1 MLQVFSSKTARQ
13 GGVVRRR
20 RADVE
25 RIVGR
30 TAFLA
35 EIRRRGFHAVENGG
49 DIVVFC
55 NAQPIRRVV

>member
-20 RADVE
+20 RSDVE

-30 TAFLA
+30 EAFLA
-35 EIRRRGFHAVENGG
+35 EIRRRGFHAIENGG
-49 DIVVFC
+49 DIVIFC

>member
-1 MLQVFSSKTARQ
+1 MLQVFSSKTARA
-13 GGVVRRR
+13 GGVIRRR
-20 RADVE
+20 LRDVD

-30 TAFLA
+30 DVFLN
-35 EIRRRGFHAVENGG
+35 ELRRRGFHAVENGG